1 LNVPCLAALDR
12 ETHTYIISF
21 SHALLD
27 TRTEQLSS
35 GFSVDAQ
42 MDEWLKMLQ
51 DGNGEDEEDE
61 EGEEDSEWEEEE
73 EELGS
78 ASKVRG
84 PFAFVTSVKHG
95 WQIYVCVPA
104 SLQAIV

>member
-1 LNVPCLAALDR
+1 
-12 ETHTYIISF
+12 
-21 SHALLD
+21 
-27 TRTEQLSS
+27 
-35 GFSVDAQ
+35 

-51 DGNGEDEEDE
+51 DGDGEDEEEDE

-84 PFAFVTSVKHG
+84 PSAFVSNVSYTQRQFMYLCRAHSK
-95 WQIYVCVPA
+95 
-104 SLQAIV
+104 LQSDRIISMKISS